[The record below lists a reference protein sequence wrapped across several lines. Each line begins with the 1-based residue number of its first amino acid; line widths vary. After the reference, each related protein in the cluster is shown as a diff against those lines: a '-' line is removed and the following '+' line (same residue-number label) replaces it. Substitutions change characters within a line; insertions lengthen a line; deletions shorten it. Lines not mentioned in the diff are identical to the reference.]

1 MLQTFGHLPIGWLLF
16 AVLAAA
22 SFVAFY
28 AGRTALM
35 AAPAPTTGLARTHSQ
50 PNFHGYFVA
59 MCTVLPAAL
68 VFLIYLIVGDNFVRQ
83 QIASEL
89 PERIHALGD
98 MGLAQYIDRLSEHA
112 ARRDAAS
119 SGNLLFD
126 AASTRFLQLTGQT
139 RLIAIIAALLVA
151 IGGFV
156 FGRGR
161 INRDFRARTF
171 VEGGITTVLFLCAG
185 IAIVT
190 TVGIVLSLIFE
201 TVNFFTIE
209 DGPTVTGF
217 LFGTDWNAQTGANFG
232 AVPLFFGTFLI
243 ALLAMCVAAPIGLY
257 SAIYL
262 SEYASPR
269 VRSWVKPLLELLA
282 GIPTVVYGF
291 FAATVI
297 APMVRNGAQWVNG
310 LAFVPDDFLAAQP
323 TSALAAGLVMGI
335 MIVPFV
341 SSLSDDVIN
350 AVPQTLRD
358 GALAMGATKSETIKQ
373 VVMPAALPGVIAALL
388 LAVSRAIGETMIVVM
403 AAGGRALITADPTSD
418 LTTVTYQIVALLT
431 GDTEFDSAKTISA
444 FALGFVLFAIT
455 LIFNLIALVVV
466 RKYREKY
473 D

>member
-1 MLQTFGHLPIGWLLF
+1 MLQIFGHLPIGWLLL
-16 AVLAAA
+16 AILAAA
-22 SFVAFY
+22 SIVAFY
-28 AGRTALM
+28 AGRMTLA
-35 AAPAPTTGLARTHSQ
+35 AAPASTTGLARTHSQ
-50 PNFHGYFVA
+50 PDFHGYFVA
-59 MCTVLPAAL
+59 LCTILPAVL
-68 VFLIYLIVGDNFVRQ
+68 IFIIYLIIGDGFVRSQ
-83 QIASEL
+83 LASEL
-89 PERIHALGD
+89 PSQIQALGQ
-98 MGLAQYIDRLSEHA
+98 MELAQYIDRLSEHA
-112 ARRDAAS
+112 ALNDAANTS
-119 SGNLLFD
+119 SPLFN
-126 AASTRFLQLTGQT
+126 AASARFVQLTGQT
-139 RLIAIIAALLVA
+139 RIITTIAALLFA
-151 IGGFV
+151 SAGFF
-156 FGRGR
+156 FGRSR

-171 VEGGITTVLFLCAG
+171 VERAINTALFLCAG
-185 IAIVT
+185 IAVVT
-190 TVGIVLSLIFE
+190 TVGIVLSLVFE
-201 TVNFFTIE
+201 TFHFFTIE
-209 DGPTVTGF
+209 GGPTITGF

-262 SEYASPR
+262 SEYASPA

-291 FAATVI
+291 LAASFI
-297 APMVRNGAQWVNG
+297 APLVRSGAQWVNG
-310 LAFVPDDFLAAQP
+310 LSFVPDNFLAAQP

-358 GALAMGATKSETIKQ
+358 GALAMGATKSETVKQ

-388 LAVSRAIGETMIVVM
+388 LGVSRAIGETMIVVM

-418 LTTVTYQIVALLT
+418 LTTVTYQIVSLLT

-455 LIFNLIALVVV
+455 LMFNLIALRVVQ
-466 RKYREKY
+466 KYREKY